1 MTDFEKQIMSSCL
14 DIDIQTDVDDFLSRV
29 HIRVSESETNHKT
42 LLTMFCMMMVFSLMT
57 ISQFG
62 APKFKFDNHFVDSTD
77 NLLETDFWNI
87 VVDSLDYNQNYFN
100 DMAYFLLDEGYVWET
115 FELIEQLEAIK
126 EES

>member
-1 MTDFEKQIMSSCL
+1 MTDFEKKIMSSRL
-14 DIDIQTDVDDFLSRV
+14 DIDIQTDVDDFLYRV
-29 HIRVSESETNHKT
+29 YIRVSESETNRTT

-57 ISQFG
+57 ITQFG
-62 APKFKFDNHFVDSTD
+62 TPEFKIDNHIVDSTD

-115 FELIEQLEAIK
+115 FELIEELEAIK

>member
-1 MTDFEKQIMSSCL
+1 MTDFEKQIMSFRL
-14 DIDIQTDVDDFLSRV
+14 DINIQTDVDDFLSRV
-29 HIRVSESETNHKT
+29 YIRVSESETNRKT

-57 ISQFG
+57 ITQFG
-62 APKFKFDNHFVDSTD
+62 APEFKIDNHIVDSTD

-87 VVDSLDYNQNYFN
+87 VIDSLDYNQNYFN

-115 FELIEQLEAIK
+115 FELIEELEAIK

>member
-1 MTDFEKQIMSSCL
+1 MTDFEKQIMSFRL

-29 HIRVSESETNHKT
+29 YIRVSESETNRKT

-57 ISQFG
+57 ITQFG
-62 APKFKFDNHFVDSTD
+62 APEFKIDNQIVGSTD

-87 VVDSLDYNQNYFN
+87 VIDSLDYNQNYFN

-115 FELIEQLEAIK
+115 FELIEELEAIK

>member
-1 MTDFEKQIMSSCL
+1 MTDFEKKIMSSRL
-14 DIDIQTDVDDFLSRV
+14 DIDIQTDVDDFLSRIY
-29 HIRVSESETNHKT
+29 IRVSESETNRKT
-42 LLTMFCMMMVFSLMT
+42 LLTMFCMMMVLSLIT
-57 ISQFG
+57 ITQFNV
-62 APKFKFDNHFVDSTD
+62 PEFKIDNHIVDSTD

-115 FELIEQLEAIK
+115 VELIEELEAIK